1 MKKYLT
7 DSGSKGLGRAGF
19 VIGIDVGGTN
29 TDAVLYDSSSASA
42 AACIKIPTRHN
53 DYASSVT
60 DAIGL
65 LLTSGVDKRDL
76 LSINISTTL
85 STNAI
90 LENKGTPVNLVLIG
104 FKRYPHICREILAQI
119 KPASILYAA
128 GGHTVWGER
137 REALD
142 EAAVAEFAAAHR
154 GELFAVSSIYSTR
167 NPEHETR
174 AKELLVKEGCAVTC
188 GHELARSRLNAVKRT
203 ITACLNSSL
212 IPLTERL
219 ISGIRSAAVKN
230 GLNMP
235 IMFLR
240 SDSSLVSSEWC
251 LRYPIET
258 VFSGPAAS
266 VRGGR
271 LLAMDDSAALV
282 IADMGGTSTD
292 IGAVDGGRAV
302 FTDEGAIVG
311 GYRTMIPSLDINT
324 IALGG
329 DSFVRGGADG
339 ITVGPHRALPLC
351 RVRGFLP
358 DMSGELDRLLRESE
372 KSRRAPEFI
381 AAAKS
386 VGRLERG
393 IFFADDAV
401 KKLISRGAAE
411 KAARDALAEAV
422 RIGAAV
428 ECAFTPTDA
437 LNVLG
442 LANSGEAEDSR
453 TAERIFAGM
462 GCQDA
467 ARKVRA
473 YVQNKL
479 SSSMDAKAE
488 GLYGALRVCVGAPV
502 AAFAPQSSIGRECL
516 VPGNRSVAGAVG
528 AAASSHE
535 LTCIV
540 SIARSF
546 SDESFT
552 AFLPTE
558 TIVSKDI
565 DNIIAKTELLLE
577 AHMSEQARQMGCA
590 DFDIRFERSFV
601 YLGKEKTPGA
611 LSSVVLT
618 GKVLVRNA

>member
-7 DSGSKGLGRAGF
+7 TSGRRSLGRAGF

-42 AACIKIPTRHN
+42 VACIKIPTRHS

-65 LLTSGVDKRDL
+65 LLTSGVDKGDL

-104 FKRYPHICREILAQI
+104 FKRYPHLCREILEQI
-119 KPASILYAA
+119 KPASVLYAA

-137 REALD
+137 KEALD

-174 AKELLVKEGCAVTC
+174 AKEILLKEGCAVTC

-219 ISGIRSAAVKN
+219 ISGIRSAAIRN

-292 IGAVDGGRAV
+292 IGAVDAGRAV
-302 FTDEGAIVG
+302 FTDEGAVVG

-329 DSFVRGGADG
+329 DSFVRCDADG
-339 ITVGPHRALPLC
+339 VIVGPHRALPIC
-351 RVRGFLP
+351 RVRGCMP
-358 DMSGELDRLLRESE
+358 DMSAELDRLLRESE

-381 AAAKS
+381 AAVKS

-411 KAARDALAEAV
+411 KAAYDALAEAV
-422 RIGAAV
+422 RTGAAV

-442 LANSGEAEDSR
+442 LANIGEAEDSR
-453 TAERIFAGM
+453 TAEKIFAGM
-462 GCQDA
+462 GCQDTA
-467 ARKVRA
+467 QKVRA

-479 SSSMDAKAE
+479 CSSMDAKAE
-488 GLYGALRVCVGAPV
+488 GLSGALRVCVGAPA
-502 AAFAPQSSIGRECL
+502 AAFAPQSSPARECL
-516 VPGNRSVAGAVG
+516 VPGNRSVAGAIG

-540 SIARSF
+540 SIVRSF

-565 DNIIAKTELLLE
+565 DNILAKAELLLE

-590 DFDIRFERSFV
+590 DFDVRFERSFV
-601 YLGKEKTPGA
+601 YLGKLKMPGA

-618 GKVLVRNA
+618 GKVFVQNA